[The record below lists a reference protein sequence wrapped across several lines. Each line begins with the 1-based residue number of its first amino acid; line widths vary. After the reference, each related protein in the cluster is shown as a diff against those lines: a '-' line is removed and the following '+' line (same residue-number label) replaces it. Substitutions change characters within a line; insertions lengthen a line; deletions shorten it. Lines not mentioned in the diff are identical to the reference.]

1 MSIIQNI
8 LKEGHICAK
17 VYIQFSDKGDGT
29 IATQNNL
36 NGIKTFML
44 CEIIQKQKI
53 MQFESI
59 YAMSFKF
66 YFLF

>member
-8 LKEGHICAK
+8 LKEGHISAK
-17 VYIQFSDKGDGT
+17 VYIQFSEKGDGT